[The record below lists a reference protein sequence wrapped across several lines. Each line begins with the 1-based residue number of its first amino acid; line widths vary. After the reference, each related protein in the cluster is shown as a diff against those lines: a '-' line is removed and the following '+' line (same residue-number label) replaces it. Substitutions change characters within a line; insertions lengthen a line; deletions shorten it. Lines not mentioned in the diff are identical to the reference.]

1 MSTTSADITAFP
13 SFTMSGISSND
24 AQDRLRL
31 QAALAQISRLE
42 REFQD
47 FRKHAGAQL
56 ASALDENRQLRN
68 RLDEF
73 QKHHQQQAPA
83 SGNISTGVI
92 PPRADTNKENLAPI
106 KMNRTEKIK
115 PSERMLSVEEM
126 RKRQVTR
133 KSMARRSLRPVR
145 GFNPQNNRKGNDGPE
160 MRKFDGE
167 RREADGWDGA
177 LGHGK
182 RKMGTGG
189 SVSVGSSNGGG
200 RRGSLLPRS
209 FSRKWSGCF

>member
-1 MSTTSADITAFP
+1 MSTTSTETITYP
-13 SFTMSGISSND
+13 SFPVSGAASND
-24 AQDRLRL
+24 IQDRIRL

-47 FRKHAGAQL
+47 FRKHAGVQL
-56 ASALDENRQLRN
+56 AAALDENRQLRN
-68 RLDEF
+68 RLEET
-73 QKHHQQQAPA
+73 QKAQPHTAP
-83 SGNISTGVI
+83 GNTCSGVI
-92 PPRADTNKENLAPI
+92 PPRADINKENQAPI
-106 KMNRTEKIK
+106 KMNKTDKIK

-145 GFNPQNNRKGNDGPE
+145 GFNPQNNRKGLEGSE
-160 MRKFDGE
+160 GRKFDGE
-167 RREADGWDGA
+167 RKETDAWDGA

-182 RKMGTGG
+182 RRMGTGG
-189 SVSVGSSNGGG
+189 SISVGTSNGGG